1 MINLAQTRKTIIKRA
16 LLLMVLIS
24 LFFLIFAG
32 RVVYVQVAK
41 EVKGQDLQAM
51 AESRWTTTQTLHG
64 ERGTIFD
71 RKGGALAEEVQSYT
85 AFAVLDENYEEHVEE
100 PEETAEKL
108 APLID
113 IEKKDLIDL
122 LTREEVFQVELGPGS
137 KYLTLSEKQEIEELE
152 LPGIHFRTEEQRYYP
167 NQTFASHVLG
177 YTERDMSEARMGL
190 EKGLDERLS
199 PTDGSLSY
207 KRNVKGIPLFDKQEV
222 LQEPIDGE
230 DVYLTIDSNIQTA
243 LEQAMTEVE
252 EEYEPNK
259 MTAIVANAETGE
271 ILGMSNRPSFNP
283 NEYESITN
291 YTNYAISDRI
301 EPGSTMKMFT
311 LAAAI
316 EEGVYNG
323 EETYES
329 GTYDIGS
336 TTIGDHNN
344 NKGWGEITYDEG
356 LERSSNVAFAKL
368 ALEKLKPERL
378 YNYLEAFGFR
388 ETTGIDLP
396 NEANSSI
403 AESSELD
410 AAVTAF
416 GQATAVTPIQMVKAA
431 TAIAND
437 GEMVDPY
444 IIDKIYNSSDQTY
457 TYESA
462 PESAGNPISK
472 KTAAEVRKKLERVV
486 TSENGTGRPFYIDGI
501 DVAGKTGTA
510 QISNPEGG
518 GYISGHNQ
526 NIFSFMGMAPAD
538 DPSIIVYVA
547 VDRPKL
553 EGHEAG
559 SAPVAA
565 IFNPVMK
572 QSLSYMN
579 LTPQDVEDEDVYEEE
594 GIEAK
599 SYVDQSMNEAVH
611 ELEEFGLEP
620 VVLGDGSTVVDQY
633 PAEGEPLIIGEK
645 VFLRTDG
652 EVKMP
657 DLGGWSLR
665 DVKRMSDLLGLSL
678 HHIGSGY
685 VTDQSVEPGA
695 SVQKEGY
702 VTVELNTP
710 SQIRE
715 NQEEESVEQPSEEGQ
730 AEEETGEDIQRRD

>member
-1 MINLAQTRKTIIKRA
+1 MIYLAQTRKTIIKRA
-16 LLLMVLIS
+16 LLLMICIS
-24 LFFLIFAG
+24 FFFMIFAG

-51 AESRWTTTQTLHG
+51 AASRWTTTQTLHG

-71 RKGGALAEEVQSYT
+71 RKGEELAEEVQSYT
-85 AFAVLDENYEEHVEE
+85 AFAVLDENYEDHVKD

-108 APLID
+108 APLI
-113 IEKKDLIDL
+113 EMEVNDLKDL
-122 LTREEVFQVELGPGS
+122 LTREEVFQVELGSGS

-190 EKGLDERLS
+190 EKGLNEQLS

-207 KRNVKGIPLFDKQEV
+207 QRNVKGIPLLDKQEV
-222 LQEPIDGE
+222 LKEPVDGE

-259 MTAIVANAETGE
+259 MTAIIASAETGE

-311 LAAAI
+311 LAAAM

-323 EETYES
+323 DETYES

-344 NKGWGEITYDEG
+344 SEGWGEITYDEG
-356 LERSSNVAFAKL
+356 LERSSNVAFAKI

-378 YNYLEAFGFR
+378 YNYLGAFGFR
-388 ETTGIDLP
+388 EPTGIDLP

-403 AESSELD
+403 AESSKLD
-410 AAVTAF
+410 AAITAF
-416 GQATAVTPIQMVKAA
+416 GQATAVTPIQLVQAA

-437 GEMVDPY
+437 GKMMSPY
-444 IIDKIYNSSDQTY
+444 IVDKIYDSTNEEY
-457 TYESA
+457 TYEA
-462 PESAGNPISK
+462 EPESAGNPISE
-472 KTAAEVRKKLERVV
+472 KTAAEVRKKLENVV

-510 QISNPEGG
+510 QISNPDGG
-518 GYISGHNQ
+518 GYISGQNQ
-526 NIFSFMGMAPAD
+526 NIFSFIGMAPAD

-553 EGHEAG
+553 EGNESG
-559 SAPVAA
+559 SAPVAQ
-565 IFNPVMK
+565 IFNSVMK

-579 LTPQDVEDEDVYEEE
+579 LTPKDEVEDEEVYEEE
-594 GIEAK
+594 GIEAE
-599 SYVDQSMNEAVH
+599 SYVDQSVKEAVNN
-611 ELEEFGLEP
+611 LEELGLEP
-620 VVLGDGSTVVDQY
+620 QVLGDGNMVVEQY
-633 PAEGEPLIIGEK
+633 PAEGEQLIIGEK
-645 VFLRTDG
+645 VFLLTDG
-652 EVKMP
+652 EVTMP
-657 DLGGWSLR
+657 DLAGWSLR
-665 DVKRMSDLLGLSL
+665 DAKRMSDLLGINL
-678 HHIGSGY
+678 HHVGSGY
-685 VTDQSVEPGA
+685 VTDQSVEPGTP
-695 SVQKEGY
+695 VQKDGY
-702 VTVELNTP
+702 VTIELKTP
-710 SQIRE
+710 SQIKEETEQQE
-715 NQEEESVEQPSEEGQ
+715 NAEEVPEEEQT
-730 AEEETGEDIQRRD
+730 EEEIERRD